1 LTWPS
6 PSASSLCTY
15 PPLTPPLP
23 LSTHPPTNP
32 SLCRYGL
39 GAFISWRAYS
49 LVCAAVPLIIFIILL
64 FVPDSP
70 HFLIEKGDERGAAE
84 ALRRFR
90 GATVPAQVQPELDE
104 VRLRLVPLRSEP
116 RRTSSLSLS
125 FS

>member
-1 LTWPS
+1 
-6 PSASSLCTY
+6 
-15 PPLTPPLP
+15 
-23 LSTHPPTNP
+23 
-32 SLCRYGL
+32 
-39 GAFISWRAYS
+39 
-49 LVCAAVPLIIFIILL
+49 LL